1 MNQHSY
7 AGREYLSG
15 LKNKGIKVNVIS
27 LGNFPEKDKV
37 EEDRCGG
44 KWEPER
50 QIKLEKFHNFHH
62 FNSLNSDE
70 LNDFLNKNQFD
81 VGIQG
86 GTGIIKRKT
95 IEKFRLGILNFHPG
109 LLPFY
114 RGCSAPEWQI
124 YDGNPVYSTCHLID
138 EGIDTGKIISTKKLN
153 IKRISYENFRAS
165 IYIETTKF
173 LIQIVEEIIINQGFY
188 VRPIDQDENLA
199 VYRSFIGLEKIELL
213 KNTYFTY
220 DHDLK

>member
-1 MNQHSY
+1 MKILLMMNQHSY

-15 LKNKGIKVNVIS
+15 LKNQGIKINAIS

-44 KWEPER
+44 KWQPEK
-50 QIKLEKFHNFHH
+50 QIKLEKFHNFHQ

-70 LNDFLNKNQFD
+70 LNDFLITNQFD
-81 VGIQG
+81 LGIQG
-86 GTGIIKRKT
+86 GTGIIKKKT
-95 IEKFRLGILNFHPG
+95 IDKFRLGIINFHPG

-124 YDGNPVYSTCHLID
+124 YDGKPVYSTCHLID

-153 IKRISYENFRAS
+153 INSTNYENFRTS

-173 LIQIVEEIIINQGFY
+173 LIQIVEEIIINQGFNL
-188 VRPIDQDENLA
+188 VPIDQDKNLA
-199 VYRSFIGLEKIELL
+199 VYRGFIG
-213 KNTYFTY
+213 
-220 DHDLK
+220 